1 MDVRFS
7 EEELLLRDS
16 VLGQAEKL
24 VPDTVQG
31 LEGYDDRVL
40 WERLASAGLLALGL
54 PEALGGAGNVTDVAI
69 VLQALGRVFAP
80 VPYLGGAVLPGQ
92 LLAAA
97 GVPPAT
103 LAPLVA
109 GELRVAVGLNPV
121 SFDLSVEGDDGVLAW
136 DAAGAAA
143 ALVAS
148 RDGSGRLVAVAL
160 QGPTP
165 GLDLTRQARWCDT
178 GRRVDIGDLGGPV
191 GFDARRRWHALAL
204 AAVASDM
211 VGVMEGALRLAVDYA
226 AGREQFGVPIGS
238 FQAIQHLLAE
248 QHVNLEGA
256 RSLTV
261 YAAWALEHRGL
272 DDAALAAHTA
282 KAYCSEVGK
291 QLCEAVSQVHGGMGM
306 TWECRAQVF
315 LRRMMA
321 DRGFLGDEKAH
332 YREIAMVR
340 KAMVGRGL

>member
-1 MDVRFS
+1 VDVRFS

-31 LEGYDDRVL
+31 LEEFDDRVL
-40 WERLASAGLLALGL
+40 WERLASAGLLGLGL
-54 PEALGGAGNVTDVAI
+54 PDALGGAGNVTDVAI
-69 VLQALGRVFAP
+69 VLQALGRVLAP
-80 VPYLGGAVLPGQ
+80 VPYLGGAVLPAR

-97 GVPPAT
+97 GAPPAT
-103 LAPLVA
+103 LAPLLA
-109 GELRVAVGLNPV
+109 GELRLAVGLEPNR
-121 SFDLSVEGDDGVLAW
+121 FGLAGEGERALAW
-136 DAAGAAA
+136 DASGAAA
-143 ALVAS
+143 ALVE
-148 RDGSGRLVAVAL
+148 RGDGSGRLVAVPL
-160 QGPTP
+160 HDPTP
-165 GLDLTRQARWCDT
+165 GLDLTRRARWTDP
-178 GRRVDIGDLGGPV
+178 GRRVDIGDVGGPLDRD
-191 GFDARRRWHALAL
+191 GRRRWQAFALG
-204 AAVASDM
+204 AVAADM

-256 RSLTV
+256 RSLMV

-272 DDAALAAHTA
+272 DDASLAAHTA

-306 TWECRAQVF
+306 TWECKAQVF
-315 LRRMMA
+315 LRRMVA
-321 DRGFLGDEKAH
+321 DRGFLGDEAVH
-332 YREIAMVR
+332 YHEIATAR
-340 KAMVGRGL
+340 KALVGRGL

>member
-1 MDVRFS
+1 VDVRFS

-16 VLGQAEKL
+16 VLRQADKL

-31 LEGYDDRVL
+31 LEAFDDRVL
-40 WERLASAGLLALGL
+40 WDRLASAGLLGLGL

-69 VLQALGRVFAP
+69 VLQALGQVLAP
-80 VPYLGGAVLPGQ
+80 VPLLGSAVLPGR
-92 LLAAA
+92 LLASA

-103 LAPLVA
+103 LAPLLA
-109 GELRVAVGLNPV
+109 GELRLGVGLEPRR
-121 SFDLSVEGDDGVLAW
+121 FGLAAEGDERALAW
-136 DAAGAAA
+136 DSAGAAA

-148 RDGSGRLVAVAL
+148 GDRSGRLVAVAL
-160 QGPTP
+160 EDATP
-165 GLDLTRQARWCDT
+165 GLDLTRQARWADT
-178 GRRVDIGDLGGPV
+178 NRRVDIGDLGGPL
-191 GFDARRRWHALAL
+191 DADGLRRWHAFAL

-226 AGREQFGVPIGS
+226 GGREQFGVPIGS

-261 YAAWALEHRGL
+261 YAAWALEHRSL
-272 DDAALAAHTA
+272 DDASLAALTA

-306 TWECRAQVF
+306 TWECKAQVF

-321 DRGFLGDEKAH
+321 DRGFLGDELVL
-332 YREIAMVR
+332 YREIATAR
-340 KAMVGRGL
+340 KALVGRGL